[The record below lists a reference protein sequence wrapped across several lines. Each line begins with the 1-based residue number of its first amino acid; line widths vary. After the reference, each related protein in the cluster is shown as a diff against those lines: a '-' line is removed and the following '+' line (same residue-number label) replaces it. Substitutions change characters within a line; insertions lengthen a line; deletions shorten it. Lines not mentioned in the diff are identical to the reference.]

1 MNKKTKT
8 QIFQK
13 HEKDIVG
20 FESVIEDFIQEQDE
34 AKLKAQISND
44 KNYDSFKNF
53 NHLEMEKTRV
63 KKLGNLIS
71 KKIPN
76 VTEHDQSEAIMEK
89 FTIYNFNL
97 RQEILDEIKKFDSTF
112 NKNIRLL
119 FNKAFRKK

>member
-1 MNKKTKT
+1 MDKKKKSN
-8 QIFQK
+8 IFQN
-13 HEKDIVG
+13 HEKEIVG

-53 NHLEMEKTRV
+53 NHLEMEKNRIQ
-63 KKLGNLIS
+63 KLGSMIT

-76 VTEHDQSEAIMEK
+76 VIEHDQSEAIMEK
-89 FTIYNFNL
+89 FTVYNFNIK
-97 RQEILDEIKKFDSTF
+97 QEVLDEIKKFDSVF

>member
-1 MNKKTKT
+1 MDKKKKSN
-8 QIFQK
+8 IFQN
-13 HEKDIVG
+13 HEKEIVG
-20 FESVIEDFIQEQDE
+20 FESVIEEFIQEQDE

-53 NHLEMEKTRV
+53 NHLEMEKNRIQ
-63 KKLGNLIS
+63 KLGSMIT

-76 VTEHDQSEAIMEK
+76 VIEHDQSEAIMEK
-89 FTIYNFNL
+89 FTVYNFNL
-97 RQEILDEIKKFDSTF
+97 KQEVLDEIKKFDSTF